1 MKHLHLI
8 AKALGITIIKT
19 TYQGYPGYTITGV
32 GCAQVHVDSVA
43 DVAQKLAE
51 VIERQR
57 QHLER
62 LKQQDKVTAVVLEEA
77 VEINNRLLGKG
88 ATS

>member
-1 MKHLHLI
+1 
-8 AKALGITIIKT
+8 
-19 TYQGYPGYTITGV
+19 
-32 GCAQVHVDSVA
+32 VDTVA

-62 LKQQDKVTAVVLEEA
+62 LKQQDKKTAVVLEEA
-77 VEINNRLLGKG
+77 VEITNRLLGKG

>member
-19 TYQGYPGYTITGV
+19 TYQGYPGYTITGM
-32 GCAQVHVDSVA
+32 GCAQAHVDSVA

-51 VIERQR
+51 VIERQQ
-57 QHLER
+57 QHLEK
-62 LKQQDKVTAVVLEEA
+62 LKRQDEVVLQHLGEVVEET
-77 VEINNRLLGKG
+77 NRLLGKG

>member
-19 TYQGYPGYTITGV
+19 TYQGYPGYTITGM
-32 GCAQVHVDSVA
+32 GCAQVHVDTVA

-57 QHLER
+57 
-62 LKQQDKVTAVVLEEA
+62 
-77 VEINNRLLGKG
+77 G
-88 ATS
+88 AAA

>member
-19 TYQGYPGYTITGV
+19 TYQGYPATPSRRGSLK
-32 GCAQVHVDSVA
+32 CMDSVA

-57 QHLER
+57 GLER
-62 LKQQDKVTAVVLEEA
+62 LKQQDW
-77 VEINNRLLGKG
+77 
-88 ATS
+88 